1 METVARDGRNVAL
14 DFEELAADAEVE
26 GEILK
31 IASLRD
37 ALIFAEIGDAASA
50 EWLAA
55 ALA

>member
-1 METVARDGRNVAL
+1 METVACDGRNVSL
-14 DFEELAADAEVE
+14 DFEEVAADAEE
-26 GEILK
+26 DEILK

-37 ALIFAEIGDAASA
+37 ALIFAEIGDGVPA